1 MWVFY
6 SDVANSASTANPMT
20 SAGLFAAIVAVSVW
34 MLINTMRAE
43 V

>member
-6 SDVANSASTANPMT
+6 SDVANSASSANPMT

-34 MLINTMRAE
+34 MLANAMRTEA
-43 V
+43 